1 MTESMNLAFGANF
14 DLLENNLNAVFKK
27 DKDGSEILV
36 APTKIEKPASVKLEK
51 IITELQ
57 ETFGVSEAETQ
68 KMKDSLNSVKNEK
81 STLKIEEMD
90 FQLQA
95 AFLYKNAPATG
106 TATTEYAF
114 AINVDMSDALPSLGF
129 IKLNSVFVA
138 VWNTERQA
146 VLRQIGTC
154 DISKM
159 LENLNA

>member
-14 DLLENNLNAVFKK
+14 DLLKTNLNAVFKK
-27 DKDGSEILV
+27 DKDGCEILV
-36 APTKIEKPASVKLEK
+36 APTKIEKPASVKWK
-51 IITELQ
+51 DIYDDFKNAFDMPDTEI
-57 ETFGVSEAETQ
+57 Q
-68 KMKDSLNSVKNEK
+68 KMEDSLNSVKNEK

-146 VLRQIGTC
+146 VLRQIGTG

>member
-14 DLLENNLNAVFKK
+14 DLLENNLAAVFEKN
-27 DKDGSEILV
+27 KDGSKILV
-36 APTKIEKPASVKLEK
+36 TPTKIENPASVKLEK

-57 ETFGVSEAETQ
+57 KNFGVSEAETQ

-90 FQLQA
+90 FRLQT
-95 AFLYKNAPATG
+95 AFLYRNAPATG

-114 AINVDMSDALPSLGF
+114 AISVDMSDALPDLGF
-129 IKLNSVFVA
+129 IKLNSLFVA